1 MVFIEAIWPYISPA
15 LGALLAWWFKRYRDN
30 VWWER
35 VRKLAYAIL
44 ADPNQTDDARKA
56 VATALLT
63 AQADRL
69 AAEAQRVKQAFV
81 LNGRNTVP
89 TLDIDITEEK

>member
-1 MVFIEAIWPYISPA
+1 MFDTIWQYAAPL
-15 LGALLAWWFKRYRDN
+15 LGAGIAWLLKRYLDA

-35 VRKLAYAIL
+35 IRKLAYAIL
-44 ADPNQTDDARKA
+44 ADPQQTDDAKKA

-69 AAEAQRVKQAFV
+69 AAEAQRVKEAFL
-81 LNGRNTVP
+81 LNGKNTVP
-89 TLDIDITEEK
+89 VLDIDITEEK